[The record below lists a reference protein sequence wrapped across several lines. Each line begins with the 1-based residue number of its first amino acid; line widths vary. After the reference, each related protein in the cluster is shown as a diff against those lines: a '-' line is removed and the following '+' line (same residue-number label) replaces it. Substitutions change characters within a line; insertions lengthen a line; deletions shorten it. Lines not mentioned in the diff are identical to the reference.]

1 MIVERPEDLTAA
13 VLAELERADDARWRT
28 IMQSAVRHLHGF
40 VRDTAL
46 TEAEFQKICAVIA
59 RLGQLTGPSH
69 NEVVLGAGSLGIS
82 ALVCLLTTA
91 PAAPSPP
98 PPICWALSGESM
110 LPLRPTARAL
120 CEARLRASRFL

>member
-69 NEVVLGAGSLGIS
+69 NEVVLGPARSVSRRWS
-82 ALVCLLTTA
+82 ACSTTA

-120 CEARLRASRFL
+120 CEARLQASQFL